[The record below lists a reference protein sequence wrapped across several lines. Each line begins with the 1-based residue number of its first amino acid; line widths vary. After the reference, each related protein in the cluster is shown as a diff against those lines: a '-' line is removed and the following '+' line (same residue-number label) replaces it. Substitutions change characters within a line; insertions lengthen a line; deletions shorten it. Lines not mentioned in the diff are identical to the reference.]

1 MKGLAAAFI
10 VMLFLSAVAV
20 TQIINFA
27 IAQNAED
34 ITINNDGTITP
45 SSAPVTLNENVYT
58 LNRNIYGSITI
69 KKDYVVFD
77 GAGFAINSSSSFAA
91 LTLKPATPLYGEYL
105 LNVTIRNVVVVD
117 GNRGILL
124 QSSNNSLIA
133 NNTISNVESG
143 IMVDIYGTG
152 NTIAG
157 NNLTDISGNAIWVW
171 TGNNSITANRIT
183 DSGSSIYFSDWA
195 GNTVTG
201 NHLEN
206 NQIAINCWAGNP
218 IPEGLENHIYYNNFV
233 NNSWNFL
240 NQAIF
245 KEENSSELLYPALV
259 NIWNNETLGNYWSDY
274 NGTDADGD
282 DIGDTPYLVDD
293 HYNLDANDTDHYP
306 LMNPIEITIPSL
318 PIPSPTPSPTPTPTS
333 TPNPTPTPTPTPSP
347 SPAPTPTASPTPTPT
362 PSPSPTPTPTVNPTP
377 TPTPT
382 IAPTP
387 APSPTPTS
395 TAPPT
400 ESQSPPA
407 SPTPQHTQNPPPL
420 IDERFILYF
429 AAGTTATLVI
439 VGIAY
444 ILMKR
449 Q

>member
-20 TQIINFA
+20 TQIINFT

-69 KKDYVVFD
+69 EKDYVVFD

-183 DSGSSIYFSDWA
+183 DSGSSIYFSD
-195 GNTVTG
+195 
-201 NHLEN
+201 
-206 NQIAINCWAGNP
+206 C
-218 IPEGLENHIYYNNFV
+218 Y
-233 NNSWNFL
+233 S
-240 NQAIF
+240 
-245 KEENSSELLYPALV
+245 
-259 NIWNNETLGNYWSDY
+259 
-274 NGTDADGD
+274 
-282 DIGDTPYLVDD
+282 
-293 HYNLDANDTDHYP
+293 
-306 LMNPIEITIPSL
+306 
-318 PIPSPTPSPTPTPTS
+318 
-333 TPNPTPTPTPTPSP
+333 
-347 SPAPTPTASPTPTPT
+347 
-362 PSPSPTPTPTVNPTP
+362 
-377 TPTPT
+377 
-382 IAPTP
+382 
-387 APSPTPTS
+387 
-395 TAPPT
+395 
-400 ESQSPPA
+400 
-407 SPTPQHTQNPPPL
+407 
-420 IDERFILYF
+420 
-429 AAGTTATLVI
+429 
-439 VGIAY
+439 
-444 ILMKR
+444 
-449 Q
+449 